1 MLYHILAVGDVV
13 MEPGLR
19 HLERHLRPLQK
30 WKAIDFTVVNG
41 ENAAGVGLTRDQA
54 ERIYDAGADVV
65 TLGNHAFGKSQIAD
79 FLEDAPWLLRPANYT
94 GRAPGRGCGVYDL
107 GGVRIRVLNLI
118 GRCDLAWG
126 ADNPFT
132 AADRLLERDAA
143 DFTLVDFHAEA
154 TSEKLAMG
162 YYLDGRVS
170 ALWGTHTHVPT
181 ADERVCPRGTG
192 YITDLGMTGS
202 IESVLGIDPRQSVEG
217 FLGGLP
223 GRYRAPE
230 GPAKLQGAIFT
241 LDSATGLCTA
251 DRRTVTGTISNRLG
265 KISDREERTIMS
277 IEKVRAY
284 FKPLGIEERI
294 REFDV
299 SSATVELAAV
309 AVGVE
314 GARIAKSLSF
324 KVEDKPIIIVVA
336 GDAKVDNSRYKA
348 QFHTKAKMLT
358 HEEAHELIGHDVGGV
373 CPFALPEDVKV
384 YLDVSMKR
392 FETVFP
398 AAGSSN
404 SAVEMT
410 CDELERYASNFAA
423 WVDVCKGWRPE
434 EQG

>member
-1 MLYHILAVGDVV
+1 
-13 MEPGLR
+13 
-19 HLERHLRPLQK
+19 
-30 WKAIDFTVVNG
+30 
-41 ENAAGVGLTRDQA
+41 
-54 ERIYDAGADVV
+54 
-65 TLGNHAFGKSQIAD
+65 
-79 FLEDAPWLLRPANYT
+79 
-94 GRAPGRGCGVYDL
+94 
-107 GGVRIRVLNLI
+107 
-118 GRCDLAWG
+118 
-126 ADNPFT
+126 
-132 AADRLLERDAA
+132 
-143 DFTLVDFHAEA
+143 
-154 TSEKLAMG
+154 
-162 YYLDGRVS
+162 
-170 ALWGTHTHVPT
+170 
-181 ADERVCPRGTG
+181 
-192 YITDLGMTGS
+192 
-202 IESVLGIDPRQSVEG
+202 
-217 FLGGLP
+217 
-223 GRYRAPE
+223 
-230 GPAKLQGAIFT
+230 
-241 LDSATGLCTA
+241 
-251 DRRTVTGTISNRLG
+251 
-265 KISDREERTIMS
+265 MS

-358 HEEAHELIGHDVGGV
+358 FEEAHTLVGHDVGGV